1 MPDPITGTIAA
12 VGGSSIMGG
21 IGASKAAS
29 AQKQGAKDQ
38 YALQKQMF
46 DKQMSLMEPYAR
58 AGQGQYGLEGLQGLM
73 GPQGQADF
81 YSQYYDS
88 PQFQAMANQS
98 QNQQMAAAEQA
109 GGLQSTSTQNQL
121 ARIAPQMGMQ
131 ALQNQMSMYGDMATM
146 GQNAATGQA
155 TAAGDFGKVG
165 AESIGNIAAARAGQ
179 SQIPFQVGT
188 QILEGGTGQWLG
200 GLFGG
205 NTRGGGGAY

>member
-1 MPDPITGTIAA
+1 MPDPVTGIAA
-12 VGGSSIMGG
+12 GSSIIGG

-58 AGQGQYGLEGLQGLM
+58 AGQGQYGLEGLQGLL
-73 GPQGQADF
+73 GQQGQADF

-131 ALQNQMSMYGDMATM
+131 ALQNQMNQYGSMATM

-155 TAAGDFGKVG
+155 TAAGNFGKVG

-179 SQIPFQVGT
+179 AQIPFQVGT
-188 QILEGGTGQWLG
+188 QILEGGTSMMGFGGAGGQDWMG
-200 GLFGG
+200 GL
-205 NTRGGGGAY
+205 Y